1 LALILTVSVT
11 QIATLAA
18 PKPAAAVD
26 GEILCAGTDIFTSVR
41 VVTGAA
47 QVNICNLDDCPAFL
61 SNCFIEVR
69 WRTKCEWVWCPTFDD
84 RSGWIRLD
92 GPDVARWCQKGK
104 QQYKLDMRMSFIA
117 PAVKQ
122 MEFRGQNETVVE
134 IGGSIVYRLIAKFFF
149 NVTNQTGTRL
159 GILIAT
165 LTAASGTSAS
175 YTVATSGS
183 GWITLS
189 C

>member
-1 LALILTVSVT
+1 
-11 QIATLAA
+11 
-18 PKPAAAVD
+18 
-26 GEILCAGTDIFTSVR
+26 
-41 VVTGAA
+41 
-47 QVNICNLDDCPAFL
+47 
-61 SNCFIEVR
+61 
-69 WRTKCEWVWCPTFDD
+69 
-84 RSGWIRLD
+84 
-92 GPDVARWCQKGK
+92 
-104 QQYKLDMRMSFIA
+104 MSFIA